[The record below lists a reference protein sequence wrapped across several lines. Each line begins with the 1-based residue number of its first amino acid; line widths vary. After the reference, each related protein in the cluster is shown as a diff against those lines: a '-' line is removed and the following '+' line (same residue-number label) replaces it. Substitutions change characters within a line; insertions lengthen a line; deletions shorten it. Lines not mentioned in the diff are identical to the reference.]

1 MHSSWGFPF
10 EHFVADLDL
19 EPWMTGWQTALAEGC
34 HSDQMCGVIFTP
46 CPGNKN

>member
-34 HSDQMCGVIFTP
+34 HSDPDVRCDFYTVSW
-46 CPGNKN
+46 